1 MTDAT
6 AILPPSNPPED
17 PLPRASVLIPVKNGG
32 ERFGE
37 VLTAVKRQRTAWPF
51 ELIVVDSGSTDGSQA
66 LALRHGAR
74 LIEIPPAEF
83 GHGRTRNLAARHA
96 RGEFLVFLT
105 HDAVPAHEYWL
116 QNLVDA
122 CAMSEGC
129 AGAFGPHLAHPEA
142 RHVTRR
148 ELAEHFAGFGTER
161 RLFRM
166 DDPQRYR
173 ADEGLRQF
181 LHFFS
186 SNNACLRRS
195 VWERYPL
202 PDVDFAEDQT
212 WAKTVIEAGFAKAY
226 APDAP
231 VYHSHDFGAWET
243 LQRNFD
249 EASAFRRHF
258 GYRLQPRLGHALLAA
273 GKLARRDA
281 RWLAEAGLSG
291 PALWRQAFGMARIEL
306 ARVLGHYFGTHCDRW
321 PRRLGRLLSRDQRLQ
336 RLTSDPHPSR

>member
-1 MTDAT
+1 MSDAS
-6 AILPPSNPPED
+6 PM
-17 PLPRASVLIPVKNGG
+17 PLPSDLQEDRPPHASILIPVKNGG
-32 ERFGE
+32 ERFGT
-37 VLTAVKRQRTAWPF
+37 VLAAVARQRTDWPF
-51 ELIVVDSGSTDGSQA
+51 ELIVVDSGSTDGSQD
-66 LALRHGAR
+66 LARRHGAR

-83 GHGRTRNLAARHA
+83 GHGRTRNLAAQLA

-105 HDAVPAHEYWL
+105 HDAVPAHDRWL

-122 CAMSEGC
+122 CAMSEDC

-161 RLFRM
+161 RLFRLE
-166 DDPQRYR
+166 DPQRYR

-195 VWERYPL
+195 VWTRYPL

-231 VYHSHDFGAWET
+231 VYHSHDFGVWET

-258 GYRLQPRLGHALLAA
+258 GYRLQPSLGHALLVA

-281 RWLAEAGLSG
+281 AWLAETGLSG
-291 PALWRQAFGMARIEL
+291 PALWRQEFGMARIEL
-306 ARVLGHYFGTHCDRW
+306 ARVLGHYFGTHCERW

-336 RLTSDPHPSR
+336 RLTSDPHFSR

>member
-1 MTDAT
+1 MNNTT
-6 AILPPSNPPED
+6 PMPSPSVPQEGS
-17 PLPRASVLIPVKNGG
+17 PAFASVLIPVKNGG
-32 ERFGE
+32 TRFGE
-37 VLTAVKRQRTAWPF
+37 VLAAVACQRTDWPF
-51 ELIVVDSGSTDGSQA
+51 ELIVVDSGSTDGSKA
-66 LALRHGAR
+66 LALHHGAR
-74 LIEIPPAEF
+74 LIEIAPAEF
-83 GHGRTRNLAARHA
+83 GHGRTRNLAAQHA
-96 RGEFLVFLT
+96 QGQFLVFLT
-105 HDAVPAHEYWL
+105 HDAVPAHDRWL

-122 CAMSEGC
+122 CAMSEDC

-166 DDPQRYR
+166 DDPQRYH

-195 VWERYPL
+195 VWERHPL

-212 WAKTVIEAGFAKAY
+212 WAKRVIEAGFAKAY

-231 VYHSHDFGAWET
+231 VYHSHDFNAWET

-258 GYRLQPRLGHALLAA
+258 GYRLQPRLGHALLVAA
-273 GKLARRDA
+273 KLAQRDA
-281 RWLAEAGLSG
+281 AWLAETGLSG
-291 PALWRQAFGMARIEL
+291 PALWRQALGMARIEL
-306 ARVLGHYFGTHCDRW
+306 ARVLGQYFGTHCDRW
-321 PRRLGRLLSRDQRLQ
+321 PKRMGLLLSRDRQLQ
-336 RLTSDPHPSR
+336 RLSSHLPSPQ